1 MDTHDP
7 MERLSSAYR
16 VEVAEDTKTRHI
28 AEMGVALKAAPPA
41 PVPNGFALRRRLA
54 GALAAVFVVVAPVG
68 MAVAAED
75 SVPGDVLYPMK
86 QVTER
91 VRAVFDDQVEATHR
105 VEEVERLVFLRAPRA
120 AITRAVERA
129 EAATSELVDRS
140 SLGSRLESA
149 RQRLQEQDEEQR
161 REREAAESESRDQE
175 QVDRQGEEERQQG
188 NEPDPDRKGESGEG
202 SSNSGAGSHQSG
214 QGGATSTT
222 TTPPQTGGSGEGAG
236 DRSSGGPPAGQSQQP
251 GPEDG
256 AGDLQGGSAGG
267 SREAERSGE
276 PGDPGDGSGSAGTST
291 TTVP

>member
-1 MDTHDP
+1 MDTRDP

-41 PVPNGFALRRRLA
+41 PVPTGFALRRRLA

-91 VRAVFDDQVEATHR
+91 VRAVFDDEVEATHR

-161 REREAAESESRDQE
+161 REREAAESQSRDQE

-202 SSNSGAGSHQSG
+202 SSNSGAGSQQSG

-222 TTPPQTGGSGEGAG
+222 TTPPQFGGSGDGAG
-236 DRSSGGPPAGQSQQP
+236 DRSSGDAAP
-251 GPEDG
+251 GPSTPPDPE
-256 AGDLQGGSAGG
+256 AGGGEPLGGS
-267 SREAERSGE
+267 
-276 PGDPGDGSGSAGTST
+276 SGSPEPERAGTPEGPGRGTGST
-291 TTVP
+291 GSSSTTVP